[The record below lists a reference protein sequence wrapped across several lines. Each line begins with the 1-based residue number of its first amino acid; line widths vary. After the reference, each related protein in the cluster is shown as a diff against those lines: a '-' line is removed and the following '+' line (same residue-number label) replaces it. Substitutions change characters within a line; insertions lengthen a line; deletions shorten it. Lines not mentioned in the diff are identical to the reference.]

1 VDTINVSRRIE
12 VERQVVISARP
23 FDHVVAR
30 LEAAI
35 GRPDMR
41 AFARGVATA
50 KTVADVAR
58 VVHDSIGASGLME
71 MARFDL
77 AQMLRKETGT
87 DSPKILRLVVGNPLM
102 MKEMVEQVR
111 DAASYA
117 AVTILVDERAD
128 GVYLSYD
135 TMSSI
140 IAPYGNADAM
150 RVAQELDAKVAALL
164 TAAAV

>member
-1 VDTINVSRRIE
+1 
-12 VERQVVISARP
+12 
-23 FDHVVAR
+23 
-30 LEAAI
+30 
-35 GRPDMR
+35 
-41 AFARGVATA
+41 
-50 KTVADVAR
+50 
-58 VVHDSIGASGLME
+58 
-71 MARFDL
+71 
-77 AQMLRKETGT
+77 
-87 DSPKILRLVVGNPLM
+87 M

-140 IAPYGNADAM
+140 IAPYGNAGAM